1 MERQENI
8 RNLLEGFSSES
19 IQQVLE
25 TIPGN
30 ASYEQLTA
38 KQKLALDIAASMKA
52 QQLLRQQQSDL
63 SMLEELPPSDDDGPP
78 DDRLSFNWNNISK
91 KEIFSMILS
100 MERQG
105 GFCGKMSNVL
115 RFFAKRTNL
124 GKEDTIH
131 SQYYGYKKDIL

>member
-1 MERQENI
+1 MERQENMK
-8 RNLLEGFSSES
+8 NVMEGFTLES
-19 IQQVLE
+19 LQSILE
-25 TIPGN
+25 TIPED
-30 ASYEQLTA
+30 APYTELTA
-38 KQKLALDIAASMKA
+38 KQKAALNLSANLKA

-63 SMLEELPPSDDDGPP
+63 SILEELPPSDDDGPP

-115 RFFAKRTNL
+115 GFFAKHTNL
-124 GKEDTIH
+124 GKKDTIH
-131 SQYYGYKKDIL
+131 SQYYGYKKDM